1 MTAGAWTCISE
12 QQSWIIHIQIWAQAK
27 LPLWNSGCTTQ
38 AEHLNSDWER
48 GFHFMS
54 FSRTQWCPSSPTAW
68 NGTALKLKGCTSKAK
83 SSVLLTTRFSWVSGG
98 GYSHIFFYFSR
109 GYSHIF
115 FFNCQFLHWVSSTFC
130 NYAISKNSG
139 KKSQFCCW
147 QKKKKKVSIV
157 LHPVMS
163 LFPMEVQRW
172 LIQSR
177 DIAQRFPIH
186 QPGIEKMDGRFF
198 LKTC

>member
-1 MTAGAWTCISE
+1 
-12 QQSWIIHIQIWAQAK
+12 
-27 LPLWNSGCTTQ
+27 
-38 AEHLNSDWER
+38 
-48 GFHFMS
+48 MS

-68 NGTALKLKGCTSKAK
+68 NGTALKRKGCTLKAK
-83 SSVLLTTRFSWVSGG
+83 SSVLLTTRFSWVSRG
-98 GYSHIFFYFSR
+98 GYSHIFFVLAEDIV
-109 GYSHIF
+109 IF
-115 FFNCQFLHWVSSTFC
+115 FFNCPFLHYHPHSVIMQ
-130 NYAISKNSG
+130 YLKILEKISVLLLT
-139 KKSQFCCW
+139 
-147 QKKKKKVSIV
+147 KKKKYQSIV